1 MLISSDREQINKN
14 FAKVFQHPVDTE
26 SFLRKPDVL
35 FDGIT
40 DINILVL
47 TSDPSAALSELL
59 ASVEIIM
66 AGGGIV
72 SNERDEL
79 LLIFRRGHWDLPKG
93 KIELRESMLEG
104 AVREVTEETG
114 VTIAETN
121 PEAIATY
128 HAYKLKGRN
137 IIKHTD
143 WFYMQAKHGQNKLTP
158 QTEEDIDEVK
168 WVAKKDLK
176 NYEEG
181 CYPLIWSLLEPL
193 AKQ

>member
-26 SFLRKPDVL
+26 NFLRHPAVL
-35 FDGIT
+35 YDGIT

-47 TSDPSAALSELL
+47 TENPSATLGKLL
-59 ASVEIIM
+59 ESVEIIM

-72 SNERDEL
+72 SNEKDEL

-121 PEAIATY
+121 PAPLSTY
-128 HAYKLKGRN
+128 HAYKLKGRD
-137 IIKHTD
+137 IIKQTD
-143 WFYMQAKHGQNKLTP
+143 WFYMKAHPGQYKLTP

-168 WVAKKDLK
+168 WVSKRDLPT
-176 NYEEG
+176 YREG
-181 CYPLIWSLLEPL
+181 CYPLIWSLLQPL
-193 AKQ
+193 VSR